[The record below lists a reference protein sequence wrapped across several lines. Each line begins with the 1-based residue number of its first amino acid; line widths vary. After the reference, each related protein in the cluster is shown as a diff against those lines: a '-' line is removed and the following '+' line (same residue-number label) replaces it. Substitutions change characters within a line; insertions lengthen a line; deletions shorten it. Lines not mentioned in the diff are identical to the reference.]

1 VISNSAVDSL
11 ISLKFDT
18 EFDRVTPALR

>member
-1 VISNSAVDSL
+1 VDSL